1 MCFSKKPPNFT
12 ELVENFG
19 QFNNAFLSYETMIK
33 NKGGVYMPT
42 TDSPLRY
49 PGGKTKFYSYIK
61 ELLKTN
67 DLIGKTYIEPFAG
80 GAGLAIKL
88 LLNNDVERI
97 VINDLDPAIYSF
109 WHSVLYDGKAFCD
122 LIEGCALTLTEWEHQ
137 REIYMNHDVTKPL
150 ELGFATF
157 FLNRTNVSGVIK
169 GGIIGGKNQK
179 GLYKLDARFNR
190 ETSVKKILKISEIK
204 DQIILLNEDAKIFLQ
219 PQMLRRFYKCFI
231 NIDPPYV
238 NKGAQ
243 LYKNA
248 FCEADHRELFRLISE
263 CKRKWIVTYDVC
275 PLIAELYS

>member
-1 MCFSKKPPNFT
+1 
-12 ELVENFG
+12 
-19 QFNNAFLSYETMIK
+19 
-33 NKGGVYMPT
+33 
-42 TDSPLRY
+42 
-49 PGGKTKFYSYIK
+49 
-61 ELLKTN
+61 
-67 DLIGKTYIEPFAG
+67 
-80 GAGLAIKL
+80 
-88 LLNNDVERI
+88 
-97 VINDLDPAIYSF
+97 
-109 WHSVLYDGKAFCD
+109 
-122 LIEGCALTLTEWEHQ
+122 
-137 REIYMNHDVTKPL
+137 MNHDVTKPL